1 VWVRHKKSGT
11 FWARLSP
18 HLYHLASTP
27 SGPGSGLRKLVLT
40 SCFLTLLSKEAL
52 VLVME
57 KHDYS
62 KLCF

>member
-1 VWVRHKKSGT
+1 VGEAQEVWDFLGQ
-11 FWARLSP
+11 AE
-18 HLYHLASTP
+18 STLVP
-27 SGPGSGLRKLVLT
+27 FGFNPLRSGLRKLVLT
-40 SCFLTLLSKEAL
+40 SCCLTLLSKEVL